1 MALYLDHNAGSPLR
15 PEAFEAMRPWL
26 ERGAANASSQHKAG
40 QAARAAL
47 EEAREAVASVLGGW
61 PEEWVFTSG
70 ATEAC
75 NLALAGACLMPG
87 LSRALLVG
95 ATEHPAVL
103 GTADALAREGVAMER
118 LPVDANGLILGI
130 DFEAALQRHPGAL
143 TALMAANN
151 ETGVCHDLSLLVPR
165 VHAAKGLVFSD
176 LSQAAGKI
184 SLNVHTLNLDLA
196 AASATKFGG
205 PQGSG
210 LLWRRKGLK
219 LKPLLHGGHQEFG
232 VRPGT
237 ESVAGAVGLAAA
249 LKSAQASLES
259 QSRVWEQAVTA
270 LAQGLKQRFAG
281 LQIHGSKALRVSN
294 TLSVSFPGVDRDLLL
309 IRLDQLGLQVSAGAA
324 CASGAN
330 EPSPVLLAMGA
341 SAQSAATAVRLSLG
355 PGQGE
360 LEVQAALRIFD
371 QAFEGFKAA
380 GLLP

>member
-176 LSQAAGKI
+176 LSRATALRTRRCSSCRPRRPITCFSGARTAQLRPWERAA
-184 SLNVHTLNLDLA
+184 
-196 AASATKFGG
+196 
-205 PQGSG
+205 
-210 LLWRRKGLK
+210 
-219 LKPLLHGGHQEFG
+219 
-232 VRPGT
+232 RPGF
-237 ESVAGAVGLAAA
+237 
-249 LKSAQASLES
+249 K
-259 QSRVWEQAVTA
+259 VT
-270 LAQGLKQRFAG
+270 
-281 LQIHGSKALRVSN
+281 
-294 TLSVSFPGVDRDLLL
+294 TY
-309 IRLDQLGLQVSAGAA
+309 LG
-324 CASGAN
+324 
-330 EPSPVLLAMGA
+330 
-341 SAQSAATAVRLSLG
+341 
-355 PGQGE
+355 
-360 LEVQAALRIFD
+360 
-371 QAFEGFKAA
+371 
-380 GLLP
+380 